1 MGDGRMLGKS
11 IWRDEGIKAGREH
24 VCVHLLYIWRREKR
38 IDFTN
43 SKHTI
48 RFQARGAK
56 FSLCIMVGFFTARKA
71 TAQPSPPLYFQHSL
85 GWLSFAPFLPP

>member
-1 MGDGRMLGKS
+1 MGDGRLLGES

-24 VCVHLLYIWRREKR
+24 VCVYLLYIWRRGKR

-48 RFQARGAK
+48 RFQARRAK
-56 FSLCIMVGFFTARKA
+56 FSSCIMIGFFTARKA
-71 TAQPSPPLYFQHSL
+71 TARPSAPLYFQYSFR
-85 GWLSFAPFLPP
+85 WLPFAPFLLP